1 MPILLKAYEAKIGAK
16 RVKLGSQ
23 YQRPGQ
29 KKFLAKTEVWIVRW
43 CLVDNSQ
50 GMVVNPAPA
59 HIMKLERSNVQ
70 MSKVDLLQ

>member
-23 YQRPGQ
+23 YQRLGQ
-29 KKFLAKTEVWIVRW
+29 KSFWQKLKIVRW

>member
-1 MPILLKAYEAKIGAK
+1 MPILLKAYETKIGAK

-23 YQRPGQ
+23 YQRRGQ
-29 KKFLAKTEVWIVRW
+29 KSFWQKLKIVRW

>member
-29 KKFLAKTEVWIVRW
+29 KSFWQKLKIVRW

>member
-29 KKFLAKTEVWIVRW
+29 KSFWQKLKIVRW
-43 CLVDNSQ
+43 CLVFNSQ

>member
-29 KKFLAKTEVWIVRW
+29 KSFWQKLKIVRW

-70 MSKVDLLQ
+70 MSKVDILL